1 MAKQQLRKH
10 SHGVVHRGKNRT
22 RLRVPRKYRSHES
35 MAAMQKRLETIPGV
49 ESVVINSQTGS
60 VLVHHQESADLL
72 EQIGDAL
79 QESAPDILASML
91 VPGGGELEAGLG
103 VIAALAKNFLSD
115 AKLTPVSNN
124 GGHAAEHSLS
134 AGNVTAR
141 RAIPLALIGAGL
153 WKMWQEE
160 ALLGSL
166 APLAL
171 LYYGWDM
178 HWKFKLDERTTELE
192 HLAES
197 QAPYAEPAKEMKK
210 VSR

>member
-1 MAKQQLRKH
+1 
-10 SHGVVHRGKNRT
+10 
-22 RLRVPRKYRSHES
+22 
-35 MAAMQKRLETIPGV
+35 MQKSLEGIDGV
-49 ESVVINSQTGS
+49 ESVVINNHTGS
-60 VLVHHQESADLL
+60 VLVHHHESADLL
-72 EQIGDAL
+72 DQIGDAL

-115 AKLTPVSNN
+115 SKLTPSSNN
-124 GGHAAEHSLS
+124 GGGAPAHGLS

-153 WKMWQEE
+153 WKLWQEE
-160 ALLGSL
+160 ALLGGL

-178 HWKFKLDERTTELE
+178 NWKFKLDERTTELE

-197 QAPYAEPAKEMKK
+197 QAIHSQPAKEAKK